1 MKLKVVR
8 NVYLGDGSRLE
19 RFVIDVRLDAL
30 DDHVR
35 NVILV
40 ELEQT
45 VKELL
50 WFGQQEFT
58 RFPEIIPL
66 LARLTPHI
74 TYISLWSLPE
84 GGCSLSV
91 V

>member
-1 MKLKVVR
+1 MLTFKKSIMKLKVVR
-8 NVYLGDGSRLE
+8 NVYLGNGSRLE

-50 WFGQQEFT
+50 WFG
-58 RFPEIIPL
+58 
-66 LARLTPHI
+66 
-74 TYISLWSLPE
+74 
-84 GGCSLSV
+84 
-91 V
+91 